1 MKTLENAS
9 FRGQGSRILPW
20 KDPGLEDLAPKGARV
35 RRFCFERGQGSRIW
49 LQKLLELEDLA
60 LKGGRVRGFGAEK
73 NEGSRIWPCKLL
85 EMAPGSLFGALRAH
99 FLVWARKL
107 LQEACLE
114 LSGLIFWPGP
124 VSARGSQK
132 ILQNC

>member
-1 MKTLENAS
+1 MWGCTRTLS
-9 FRGQGSRILPW
+9 W

-49 LQKLLELEDLA
+49 FQKLLGFEDLA

-73 NEGSRIWPCKLL
+73 NEGSSIWPRKLP
-85 EMAPGSLFGALRAH
+85 EMLPGRLFGALWAH
-99 FLVWARKL
+99 FLAWARKW

-114 LSGLIFWPGP
+114 LSGFIF
-124 VSARGSQK
+124 
-132 ILQNC
+132 